1 MKWFLIDWLFGLLAA
16 IGMLGTAGLSML
28 GLLTVWYWFKPPRAP
43 NDASNRINNV
53 TSWWIGLTR
62 PDVLGRAYKAF
73 RNDVMDNIE

>member
-1 MKWFLIDWLFGLLAA
+1 MLDMLWLLSGALMLA
-16 IGMLGTAGLSML
+16 GTFCTLL
-28 GLLTVWYWFKPPRAP
+28 GLLTVWYWIKPPRAP